1 MNNQSVV
8 PGVSFYFAL
17 KSYYN
22 SQKHEALGVLKLYI
36 TNPLAV
42 SDHSNFLEDMKEATR
57 KLAEADE
64 ALKTLNN
71 YFVIQ
76 DPSSQNM
83 ETIPE

>member
-1 MNNQSVV
+1 
-8 PGVSFYFAL
+8 
-17 KSYYN
+17 
-22 SQKHEALGVLKLYI
+22 
-36 TNPLAV
+36 
-42 SDHSNFLEDMKEATR
+42 MKEATR